1 MNKTKE
7 VTPIVSDHYIPDSEE
22 IQDAVGFL
30 MKCSAPDLVESWSR
44 ISIEWD
50 LQSISHVHKVL
61 CNSGRIHDLVEGF
74 RQI

>member
-1 MNKTKE
+1 MNEAKE
-7 VTPIVSDHYIPDSEE
+7 DILLDSYHYTPDTEE

-30 MKCSAPDLVESWSR
+30 LKCSPPDLVESWSR
-44 ISIEWD
+44 ISTEWD
-50 LQSISHVHKVL
+50 LKSISHVHKVL